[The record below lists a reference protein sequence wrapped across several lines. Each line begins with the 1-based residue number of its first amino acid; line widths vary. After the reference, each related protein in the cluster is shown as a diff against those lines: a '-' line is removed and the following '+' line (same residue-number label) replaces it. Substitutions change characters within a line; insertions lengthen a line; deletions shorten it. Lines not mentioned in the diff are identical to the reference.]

1 MNLNNRPDDR
11 RRLLLLFINLASG
24 LPTSTRIVLAR
35 AVLQVG
41 IILITLLPSEI
52 GVILPSALTNAALL
66 SEIKM
71 MFFRVVTGL
80 NSVLI

>member
-1 MNLNNRPDDR
+1 MNLNCRPDDR
-11 RRLLLLFINLASG
+11 RKLLLLFTNLASG

-41 IILITLLPSEI
+41 IILITLLPSDI

-66 SEIKM
+66 SLIKI
-71 MFFRVVTGL
+71 MFFRSVTGL
-80 NSVLI
+80 NSAVM